1 MIFFNYTCGT
11 CSTAYRETISC
22 TYKRCYNIGNFIRYI
37 LQVKIIPIF
46 LLYGILYSIKQVW
59 MRWDQKLFNLK
70 NKVESWSGNGCKTT
84 M

>member
-46 LLYGILYSIKQVW
+46 LLYGTEY
-59 MRWDQKLFNLK
+59 
-70 NKVESWSGNGCKTT
+70 
-84 M
+84 